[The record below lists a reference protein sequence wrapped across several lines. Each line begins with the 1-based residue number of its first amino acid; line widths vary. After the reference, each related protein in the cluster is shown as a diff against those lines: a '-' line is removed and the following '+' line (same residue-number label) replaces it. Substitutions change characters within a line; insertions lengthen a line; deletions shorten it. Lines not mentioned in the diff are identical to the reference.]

1 MRNTACAALLL
12 ALLFN
17 TGLALAGE
25 SETAAPGLG
34 RNAALTYWR
43 AFALSPEMTD
53 DEWNIVISPSRGTEP
68 PKASAEKKAEL
79 VRDWELALGLM
90 HEAVAIPQCD
100 WGIDYDKKNDP
111 WHLQVPYLS
120 KGRQL
125 ARAAA
130 FRAKCF
136 WEKGQR
142 KEAADDLRAT
152 LIMAR
157 RLGNDGRDTVIGM
170 LVQLSIE
177 SMVQR
182 ATAQLLTDRESAEFF
197 ADVLRDFDNGS
208 SSLLSKN
215 AILAEKNAVIP
226 WLRREFASHPDF
238 GERLADLGWFVASQ
252 ASQEE
257 KEVHAKL
264 PQLQQADAQ
273 KLLDETDKQFDEFA
287 AISALPF
294 LEFHAKLPAL
304 LDKMKVS
311 ENLLSA
317 FCLWGNLPTIRD
329 EDEKGRIR
337 WAMVRAAIE
346 FRREGEKAFSEIMEP
361 SDGKPFLY
369 TALEGGAFEL
379 KSAMQVREEN
389 IVMTFGQ
396 LPAVK

>member
-12 ALLFN
+12 ALLSN
-17 TGLALAGE
+17 TGLSLAGE
-25 SETAAPGLG
+25 SETAAPGLA

-43 AFALSPEMTD
+43 AFALSPEMTKED
-53 DEWNIVISPSRGTEP
+53 YNIISPRPGTAP
-68 PKASAEKKAEL
+68 PKVSPEKKAEL
-79 VRDWELALGLM
+79 VKEWETALRLM

-100 WGIDYDKKNDP
+100 WGIDYDMKNEP
-111 WHLQVPYLS
+111 WSVQVPYLS
-120 KGRQL
+120 KGREL

-157 RLGNDGRDTVIGM
+157 QVGNDGRDTVIGM
-170 LVQLSIE
+170 LVQISIE
-177 SMVQR
+177 QIVQR
-182 ATAQLLTDRESAEFF
+182 ATAELLLDRESAECF

-238 GERLADLGWFVASQ
+238 GERLADMGFWDTST

-257 KEVHAKL
+257 KEAQAKL
-264 PQLQQADAQ
+264 RHLQQADAP
-273 KLLDETDKQFDEFA
+273 KLLDELDKHLDELA
-287 AISALPF
+287 AISAMPF

-304 LDKMKVS
+304 LDKIKVN
-311 ENLLSA
+311 ENPLSA
-317 FCLWGNLPTIRD
+317 LMYPGLRYVRD
-329 EDEKGRIR
+329 EDEKVRIK

-361 SDGKPFLY
+361 PDGKPFLY

-379 KSAMQVREEN
+379 KSAIKVREQD
-389 IVMTFGQ
+389 IAMTFGRT
-396 LPAVK
+396 PAKKD